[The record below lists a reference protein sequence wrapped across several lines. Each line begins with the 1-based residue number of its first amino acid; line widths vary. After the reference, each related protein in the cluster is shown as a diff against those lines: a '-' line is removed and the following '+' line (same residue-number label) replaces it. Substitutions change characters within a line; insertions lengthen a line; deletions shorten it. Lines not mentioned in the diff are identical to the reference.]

1 MVSRGSRFLAFAAF
15 AVVLYATP
23 ALAQNGRISGVVRG
37 AGGVA
42 VSGVAVRATNQR
54 TGTSIR
60 TTTAADGS
68 YTISGLAAGAYTVA
82 ASLPG
87 LRAVSQNVQVAAG
100 AAVSLDL
107 VLQPLTLEAITVT
120 AMLREQQL
128 KDVPFSV
135 AAPTAQVLRERGAD
149 NIETVAANVAG
160 FSVQNLGPGQSQV
173 AIRGASSGQV
183 ARDQPG
189 VKEDVGVYL
198 DEVPVS
204 LSLFTP
210 DLDLFDFSR
219 VEVLRGPQGTLFGSG
234 SLGGTVR
241 YITNQPELGVSS
253 TFGETGTSVI
263 DGGAPG
269 STAKLGFNVPLGD
282 KAAFRVAGYGN
293 RLGGWM
299 DAVQPN
305 LRVNDAVNGGERTG
319 VRAAL
324 RVVPS
329 GRFSFTPRIVY
340 QDVKMD
346 GWNRIDAYNILAN
359 PFTTTRP
366 AVTLGERQLFTQ
378 MAEPFTDKFLLT
390 DLNLKYDFAPGVSL
404 TSITSYTHR
413 DLLVVRDATAL
424 TASVTGGTLGLPEN
438 IYTINSPL
446 DDTTTSKVWTQ
457 ELRLSG
463 GQGRIKW
470 LVGGFYSKNK
480 RHYAQDLY
488 VPGFDTLSAPILGA
502 PYGFTQG
509 LRAPKDHLFW
519 SNLSYDQR
527 QYAVF
532 GEATLSVGARL
543 DLTGGLRYYNFHND
557 RGMIFDGIFTNDST
571 GVALVKDSSSNAANG
586 VAPRVITSY
595 KVSDALTLNA
605 QVSRGFRLGGIND
618 ALNIPLCTPQDL
630 NTYTGHPT
638 WKDETAWNYEAGAK
652 AQVAGGRASID
663 VSAFYMDIRNLQL
676 TVTAGS
682 CSSRLILNAPKAR
695 AQGLEVEFTASPNEH
710 LDFSVST
717 SFNDSK
723 LLSTLRDPL
732 GNAIS
737 GIRDGNRLPSVPR
750 LKAAAGATYRWDVV
764 PGSRAFVSGS
774 FQHVGSRF
782 TAIDDH
788 GRGQCW
794 PTNLANCPF
803 GIVDLT
809 QFERA
814 GASRSPPGATIG
826 GPLTDTLFTFNPELP
841 AYNIANLR
849 VGLTRQNWEL
859 AVFLDNVFDERAF
872 LALDRERGSR
882 ARVGYLTNQPRTVG
896 ATLRFNY

>member
-1 MVSRGSRFLAFAAF
+1 MVRPASRFLASPSSAAIS
-15 AVVLYATP
+15 AVP
-23 ALAQNGRISGVVRG
+23 AVAQSGQISGMVRDP
-37 AGGVA
+37 
-42 VSGVAVRATNQR
+42 SGVAVAGATVRATSAR
-54 TGTSIR
+54 TGLSAR
-60 TTTAADGS
+60 ATTAADGRYS
-68 YTISGLAAGAYTVA
+68 IATLAPGAYPVA

-87 LRAVSQNVQVAAG
+87 LRSVSKDVQVAAG

-107 VLQPLTLEAITVT
+107 ALQAVMLEAVTVT
-120 AMLREQQL
+120 ATLREQEL
-128 KDVPFSV
+128 KDVPFSI
-135 AAPTAQVLRERGAD
+135 AAPTADALRTRGAD
-149 NIETVAANVAG
+149 NIEAIAANVAG
-160 FSVQNLGPGQSQV
+160 FSVQNLGPGQSQP

-189 VKEDVGVYL
+189 VKEEVGAYL
-198 DEVPVS
+198 DDVPVS

-210 DLDLFDFSR
+210 DLDLFDISR

-241 YITNQPELGVSS
+241 YISNQPELGVSS
-253 TFGETGTSVI
+253 TFGETGTSLI
-263 DGGAPG
+263 DGGSPG
-269 STAKLGFNVPLGD
+269 NNAKLGFNVPLGD
-282 KAAFRVAGYGN
+282 KTVFRVAGYSN
-293 RLGGWM
+293 RLGGFI

-305 LRVNDAVNGGERTG
+305 LRVNDAVNEGERTG
-319 VRAAL
+319 VRAAF
-324 RVVPS
+324 RIVPS
-329 GRFSFTPRIVY
+329 GRFSITPRVVY

-366 AVTLGERQLFTQ
+366 AVTLGERRLFNQ
-378 MAEPFTDKFLLT
+378 IEEPFTDRFLLT
-390 DLNLKYDFAPGVSL
+390 DLNLKYDLGPGVSL

-413 DLLVVRDATAL
+413 DVLVVRDATAL
-424 TASVTGGTLGLPEN
+424 TAIVTGGSLGLPEN
-438 IYTINSPL
+438 IYAISSPL
-446 DDTTTSKVWTQ
+446 DDSTTSTVWTQ

-463 GQGRIKW
+463 ERGRIKW
-470 LVGGFYSKNK
+470 LIGGFYSKNQ

-488 VPGFDTLSAPILGA
+488 VPGFDTLAAPMLSA

-571 GVALVKDSSSNAANG
+571 GMALVSDSSSNAANG

-618 ALNIPLCTPQDL
+618 ALNYPLCTTQDSI
-630 NTYTGHPT
+630 TYSGRPT
-638 WKDETAWNYEAGAK
+638 WKDETAWNYEVGAK
-652 AQVAGGRASID
+652 SQVFGGRGSIN

-682 CSSRLILNAPKAR
+682 CSSRLIFNAPKAR
-695 AQGLEVEFTASPNEH
+695 AQGLEVEFAASPNEH
-710 LDFSVST
+710 VDFSASAG
-717 SFNDSK
+717 FNDSK
-723 LLSTLRDPL
+723 LRSTITDAV
-732 GNAIS
+732 GNVVA
-737 GIRDGNRLPSVPR
+737 GIQDGNRLPSVPR
-750 LKAAAGATYRWDVV
+750 VQAAAGVTYRWDVV

-774 FQHVGSRF
+774 FEHVGSRF

-794 PTNLANCPF
+794 PTNLPTCPF
-803 GIVDLT
+803 GTVALT
-809 QFERA
+809 QFQRA
-814 GASRSPPGATIG
+814 GGKTIG
-826 GPLTDTLFTFNPELP
+826 GPLTDTLFTFNPEPP
-841 AYNIANLR
+841 AYNIANVP
-849 VGLTRQNWEL
+849 VGLTRPNWEL
-859 AVFLDNVFDERAF
+859 AGF
-872 LALDRERGSR
+872 
-882 ARVGYLTNQPRTVG
+882 
-896 ATLRFNY
+896 